1 MLIVLFWLKKLRGIL
16 SVLSLKWVIELKLL
30 SIKIFSLKVILKI
43 GQEKYSLLILFWKL
57 ILGFI
62 ELKVWM
68 EKT

>member
-1 MLIVLFWLKKLRGIL
+1 MLIVLFWLKKLKGIL

>member
-16 SVLSLKWVIELKLL
+16 SVQSLKWVIELKLL

>member
-16 SVLSLKWVIELKLL
+16 SALSLKWVIELKLL

>member
-1 MLIVLFWLKKLRGIL
+1 MLIVIFWLKKLRGIL

>member
-16 SVLSLKWVIELKLL
+16 SILSLKWVTESKLL

-62 ELKVWM
+62 ELKV
-68 EKT
+68 